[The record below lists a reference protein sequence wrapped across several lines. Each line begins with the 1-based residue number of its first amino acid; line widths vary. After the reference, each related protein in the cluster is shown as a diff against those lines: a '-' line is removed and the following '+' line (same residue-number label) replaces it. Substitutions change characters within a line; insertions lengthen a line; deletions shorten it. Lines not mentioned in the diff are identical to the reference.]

1 MTPETPIGIRPG
13 ERSPD
18 WRLPCLDGGDVGP
31 ALVRGTTTLFF
42 FWASW

>member
-1 MTPETPIGIRPG
+1 MTLAVRDGIFPG

-18 WRLPCLDGGDVGP
+18 WRLPRLDGGDLGP
-31 ALVRGTTTLFF
+31 ALLRRTTALFF

>member
-1 MTPETPIGIRPG
+1 MATMIPTGTHLG

-18 WRLPCLDGGDVGP
+18 WQLPRLDNGTLGP
-31 ALVRGTTTLFF
+31 ALLRGTKTLFF